1 MKHMSEENPEQFEI
15 VEHTTK
21 NLFERMGISYDL
33 ERQNLGQETWFSI
46 TTSDPVFSFGE
57 ISKNISA
64 INTMLRRIFEKKFGD
79 VSSKFL
85 IDINN
90 FQKKHAE
97 EIKDTARMHAQ
108 RVRYFKKEIEM
119 PAMNAYERRLGHT
132 GLQEYPDIATESRGE
147 GFERRVVVKPVSLG

>member
-1 MKHMSEENPEQFEI
+1 MSDTKPEQIEFIESTI
-15 VEHTTK
+15 Q
-21 NLFERMGISYDL
+21 NLLERLGISYDL
-33 ERQNLGQETWFSI
+33 DTLDSNQEIWFSI

-57 ISKNISA
+57 VSKNISA
-64 INTMLRRIFEKKFGD
+64 LNTVLRRIFEKKFGD
-79 VSSKFL
+79 VASKFL
-85 IDINN
+85 IDIND

-119 PAMNAYERRLGHT
+119 PSMNAYERRLVHT
-132 GLQEYPDIATESRGE
+132 VLQEYPDIATESRGE